1 MPSLAESMFSLFTFK
16 SKELLKLLVAIV
28 TRCLVEEGPLI
39 SAIVSPGEY
48 FPVVFSD
55 IPNGA

>member
-28 TRCLVEEGPLI
+28 TRCLVEEGLLI
-39 SAIVSPGEY
+39 SAIVSPGEHL
-48 FPVVFSD
+48 PVVFSD